1 MADGVHTAMKTVQ
14 SFGCHAPPA
23 TPLVDTCAFELRK
36 RDHAVLI
43 GRNPG
48 NHTVRTGVGEF
59 PTHVGR

>member
-1 MADGVHTAMKTVQ
+1 MPDRVHTAMNAVQ
-14 SFGCHAPPA
+14 SSSSQAARSAALADPG
-23 TPLVDTCAFELRK
+23 AFELRK

-48 NHTVRTGVGEF
+48 NESVRTGVGEF